1 MRTLSLLLLS
11 CAATCL
17 TMSAQS
23 LSGEALVDALRSG
36 GHVIVMRHATSPT
49 TPPTSETANPD
60 NQKHE
65 RQLDEL
71 GRNQAITMGRAL
83 KNLRI
88 PIGSVQSSPTYRALE
103 TVKYL
108 DLGTPEIVPE
118 LGDNGQSMSGGTAA
132 QAEWLKKRVLAA
144 PLVNNDF
151 IITHQPVIAAAFPQ
165 ITNISDGDALIF
177 GRNGQLISRVSIVTW
192 PQLVRIGAR

>member
-1 MRTLSLLLLS
+1 MRTLKLLLLS

-17 TMSAQS
+17 TLPAQS

-36 GHVIVMRHATSPT
+36 GHVIVMRHASSPT
-49 TPPTSETANPD
+49 TPPTSDTANPD
-60 NQKHE
+60 NKKLE
-65 RQLDEL
+65 RQLDEI
-71 GRNQAITMGRAL
+71 GRNSAITMGRAL

-88 PIGSVQSSPTYRALE
+88 PVGEVQSSPTYRALE

-108 DLGTPEIVPE
+108 ELGTPEIRPE

-132 QAEWLKKRVLAA
+132 QAEWLRKRVLAL
-144 PLVNNDF
+144 PLVSNDF

-165 ITNISDGDALIF
+165 VTNVSDGDVLVF
-177 GRNGQLISRVSIVTW
+177 GRGGQLLSRVSISTW
-192 PQLVRIGAR
+192 PQLVRMGAR

>member
-11 CAATCL
+11 CAAACL
-17 TMSAQS
+17 TLSAQT

-36 GHVIVMRHATSPT
+36 GHVIVMRHTASPRE
-49 TPPTSETANPD
+49 TPAAGTANPD
-60 NQKHE
+60 NTKAE
-65 RQLDEL
+65 RQLDEI

-88 PIGSVQSSPTYRALE
+88 PIGEVQSSPTYRALE

-108 DLGTPEIVPE
+108 DLGTPEIRPE

-132 QAEWLKKRVLAA
+132 QAEWLQKRVLAV

-151 IITHQPVIAAAFPQ
+151 IITHQPNIAAAFPQ
-165 ITNISDGDALIF
+165 ITNIGDGDALVF
-177 GRNGQLISRVSIVTW
+177 GRGGQLLSRISIATW
-192 PQLVRIGAR
+192 PQLVRMGAR